1 MSKGENLVAQKKTAL
16 ADKEVLLLGN
26 MAGKYG
32 LNCGTEHPPDPGKN
46 LAQPQL
52 PSKNS

>member
-1 MSKGENLVAQKKTAL
+1 MSKGENLAAQKKTAL
-16 ADKEVLLLGN
+16 ANEEVLLLGN

-46 LAQPQL
+46 LAQSQSPN
-52 PSKNS
+52 KNF